1 MANKSLFETLTQYRL
16 KVEKDGKDVVN
27 VSSIF
32 ALPGLLMAPK
42 LSITGLIAAP
52 LLGFKVHLE
61 SEEGEKVNME
71 DAVLKAAE
79 AVKES
84 VAATTRTIKEE
95 MDKAWEALSSD
106 YPEEATEDKEDAEE
120 NEKSPEVNDASNED
134 IVEELKAHE
143 EDDVPT
149 IEVKPEDSDKA

>member
-1 MANKSLFETLTQYRL
+1 MANKSFFETLTQYRL
-16 KVEKDGKDVVN
+16 RVEKDGKDVVN

-52 LLGFKVHLE
+52 LLGLKVHLE
-61 SEEGEKVNME
+61 SEDGEAVDME
-71 DAVLKAAE
+71 EAVRKAAE

-84 VAATTRTIKEE
+84 VVTTTKTIKEE
-95 MDKAWEALSSD
+95 MDKAWEAVSSD
-106 YPEEATEDKEDAEE
+106 YSEEDVTEDAEE
-120 NEKSPEVNDASNED
+120 NEEVPEEKDVSNKD

-143 EDDVPT
+143 ENDAPT
-149 IEVKPEDSDKA
+149 IEVKPDDSDKA

>member
-1 MANKSLFETLTQYRL
+1 MANKSFFETLTQYRL

-52 LLGFKVHLE
+52 LLGFRVYLE
-61 SEEGEKVNME
+61 SEDGE
-71 DAVLKAAE
+71 AVDVENAVRKAAD

-84 VAATTRTIKEE
+84 VVSTTRTIKDEL
-95 MDKAWEALSSD
+95 DKAWEAVSAD
-106 YPEEATEDKEDAEE
+106 YPEEDTAEDAEE
-120 NEKSPEVNDASNED
+120 NAEVPDTDDASDED
-134 IVEELKAHE
+134 AAEKPKTNE
-143 EDDVPT
+143 EDDVPS
-149 IEVKPEDSDKA
+149 IEVKPDDSDE

>member
-1 MANKSLFETLTQYRL
+1 MANKSFFETLTQYRL
-16 KVEKDGKDVVN
+16 RVEKDGKDVVN

-52 LLGFKVHLE
+52 LLGLKVHLE
-61 SEEGEKVNME
+61 SEDGEAVDME
-71 DAVLKAAE
+71 EAVRKAAE

-84 VAATTRTIKEE
+84 VVSTTKTIKEE
-95 MDKAWEALSSD
+95 MDKAWEAVSSD
-106 YPEEATEDKEDAEE
+106 YPEEDVTEDAEE
-120 NEKSPEVNDASNED
+120 NEEAPEEKDVSNDD

-143 EDDVPT
+143 ENDTPT
-149 IEVKPEDSDKA
+149 IEVKPDDSDKA

>member
-1 MANKSLFETLTQYRL
+1 MANKSFFETLTQYRL
-16 KVEKDGKDVVN
+16 RVEKDGKDVVN

-52 LLGFKVHLE
+52 LLGLKVHLE
-61 SEEGEKVNME
+61 SEDGEAVDME
-71 DAVLKAAE
+71 EAVRKAAE

-84 VAATTRTIKEE
+84 VVSTTKTIKEE
-95 MDKAWEALSSD
+95 MDKAWEAVSSD
-106 YPEEATEDKEDAEE
+106 YPEEDVTEDAEE
-120 NEKSPEVNDASNED
+120 NEEAPEEKDVSNDD

-143 EDDVPT
+143 ENDTPA
-149 IEVKPEDSDKA
+149 IEVKPDDSDKA